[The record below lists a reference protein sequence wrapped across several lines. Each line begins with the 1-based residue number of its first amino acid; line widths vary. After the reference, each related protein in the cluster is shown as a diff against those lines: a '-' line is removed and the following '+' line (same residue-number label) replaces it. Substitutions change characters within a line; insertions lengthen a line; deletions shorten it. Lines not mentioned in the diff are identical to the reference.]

1 MYTAQTLET
10 LYRQHCEQSL
20 DERETILRAEKLFP
34 YTWRAIYSLMNQTLK
49 EKERQNDH
57 S

>member
-20 DERETILRAEKLFP
+20 DERETIQQARQKFP
-34 YTWRAIYSLMNQTLK
+34 KTWQQIYSLMNQTVK
-49 EKERQNDH
+49 QQGTAK
-57 S
+57 

>member
-1 MYTAQTLET
+1 MYTAQTLNE

-49 EKERQNDH
+49 EKERQNGH
-57 S
+57 G